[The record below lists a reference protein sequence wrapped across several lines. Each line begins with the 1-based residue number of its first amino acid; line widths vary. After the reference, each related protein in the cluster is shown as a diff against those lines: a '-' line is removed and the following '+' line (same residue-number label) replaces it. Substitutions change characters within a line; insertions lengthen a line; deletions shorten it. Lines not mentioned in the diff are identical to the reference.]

1 MLASVPLGLGSIA
14 VMAREKLSVPPAQN
28 RCMASTWCRSILLMM
43 VAHRGCLNWHVG
55 SIGIASGLVRVRVR
69 PCHVNFG
76 GCVVDMASLSAGT
89 ASQRPL
95 PLDDLGC
102 TSCVYGPRFEDG
114 HRATCQRRMRY
125 PPALRKEIL
134 LLHEEGLSSYQIGRR
149 VGKRAFCVS
158 RFLHTTHGRPST
170 SEPTQRGPARL
181 LSLRDERV
189 VKRLVLSGT
198 FDTAS
203 ELSRNAAS
211 LGRPAVSAKTIRRAL
226 R

>member
-1 MLASVPLGLGSIA
+1 
-14 VMAREKLSVPPAQN
+14 
-28 RCMASTWCRSILLMM
+28 
-43 VAHRGCLNWHVG
+43 
-55 SIGIASGLVRVRVR
+55 
-69 PCHVNFG
+69 
-76 GCVVDMASLSAGT
+76 
-89 ASQRPL
+89 
-95 PLDDLGC
+95 
-102 TSCVYGPRFEDG
+102 
-114 HRATCQRRMRY
+114 MRY

-158 RFLHTTHGRPST
+158 RFLRTTRGRPST